1 MVCSICREAG
11 HNRTTCAQRRDFGG
25 APPPPPRARSGTAR
39 SGTARSGTARSGG
52 GFRGIKS
59 ISIEEAEEKLLKIRD
74 ERVEQYDIA
83 NKCVQSLNTGKNC
96 SIRAEE
102 KTGKR
107 LIMEAIHLI
116 MVVNH
121 GCNVCPEKSPPP
133 KCVRNRA

>member
-1 MVCSICREAG
+1 MVCSICGQMG
-11 HNRTTCAQRRDFGG
+11 HNKTTCGRTA
-25 APPPPPRARSGTAR
+25 ARGPAR
-39 SGTARSGTARSGG
+39 GPARIGG
-52 GFRGIKS
+52 GFGGMKS
-59 ISIEEAEEKLLKIRD
+59 ISIEEAEAKLMKIRV

-83 NKCVQSLNTGKNC
+83 NKCAQSLNTGKNC

-121 GCNVCPEKSPPP
+121 GCNVCPEKSPPEV
-133 KCVRNRA
+133 CT